1 MSNNTTHI
9 NEVEIVAKEDVAA
22 SDLAQLFATSP
33 WEWSEDGVFAWMSH
47 VVNQFDLDASNLKN
61 LHINGKELQMFS
73 QDEFEKKV
81 PYGNVLW
88 AHLQFLSSCNVHEN
102 VHVTEVP
109 NNETKF
115 SPEKQTVGAN
125 TEVST
130 TNKYKKD
137 RNLISCHHRT
147 SSVSGRGTSY
157 YLWEFLLALL
167 QDPLTCPQLIKWVN
181 IKEAIFKLVDSKLV
195 SWLWGQHKKK
205 PEMNYETV
213 GRALRYYYQKGILRK
228 VDGYRLMYQF
238 RFLPKN
244 LTVVPSVEKCSEDTE
259 TFKKI
264 DEDWPSSVPVRL
276 RSVGEEVQPLSVGL
290 PVLAALFKS
299 VTSTECVQSIRTES
313 IQDIQQKVI
322 HVFSLSPH
330 GVVSEVQFA
339 PKQTVL
345 LEKEKPEFEQ
355 VVQRDITPENSI
367 SNKVILPQT
376 DQLPASEPCLLS
388 SISPGSYS
396 PAESAKILFAR
407 NQSGLITYDRAQLKN
422 SRCSVSVSYNR
433 SAYQYMVD
441 CRREN
446 NKVHISSTWV
456 PEKVSQELLDHWK
469 LLPVI
474 EEHNENTNSNVLFKT
489 KYRITNQYACQ
500 KSKVFGK
507 LFTVPTDLSI
517 KTSNNSKKSAI
528 PLLNF
533 SEDIVHSNEDRV
545 ESILSSDINSSCLE
559 SKTRNSDL
567 FLQKKRTKYRDIAT
581 TKPVVKT
588 VVELT
593 FDNDFV

>member
-102 VHVTEVP
+102 VHVTVP